1 MGAWISF
8 IATIETYMK
17 MQLSKLKLAAMASH
31 NQVNK
36 KDFSNSKTQPKG
48 RGGHKGKNLNRL
60 ANLNLRAWDVVKAT
74 TQGNLTMIK
83 ISS

>member
-48 RGGHKGKNLNRL
+48 RGGHKRKEPKQTGKPKSACVRC
-60 ANLNLRAWDVVKAT
+60 
-74 TQGNLTMIK
+74 G
-83 ISS
+83 